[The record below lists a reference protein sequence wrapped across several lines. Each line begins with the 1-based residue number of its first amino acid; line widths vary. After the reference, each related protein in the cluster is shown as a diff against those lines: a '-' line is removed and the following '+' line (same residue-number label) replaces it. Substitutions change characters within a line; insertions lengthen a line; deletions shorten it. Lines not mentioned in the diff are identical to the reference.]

1 MEAFKLPLI
10 PFRSPQGKALFPGL
24 SYSMKVGR
32 PGSLAAIKVASQNG
46 NRALIAFQ
54 KNPATNTPK
63 FDDLYDA
70 VVEATI
76 TKTSPVSGGI
86 NLYLS
91 ILRRGILRSAK
102 IGTDSLMMG
111 VAEFAPEIEFE
122 LTDGMIK
129 TAMELQG
136 TALNLSK
143 TQAFKPHARPRESKE
158 FVFLI
163 DALASAIELKLEERI
178 WLVKSLDPLKRLE
191 QLRVIIARL
200 EAEEGERIA
209 EEEKRKAEEAKKP
222 RKSTKTAAKDEI
234 SRLAEAIVESGMPNE
249 ARKMAE
255 EELEQLRVTPPQS
268 SEYATQRNHLNML
281 VELPWISSS
290 DDRLDIP
297 EAEKILDEDHYGLEE
312 PKERIL
318 EFLSIRKLAPE
329 EQGGMILCLSGPPGV
344 GKTSL
349 GRSIARATGREFVR
363 LSLGGVRDE
372 AEIRGHRRTYI
383 GAMPGRIIQ
392 EIKRLGVHNP
402 VFMLDEVDKLGNDF
416 RGDPSD
422 ALLEVLDPEQNHSFR
437 DNYVG
442 TGFDLSKVMFIVT
455 ANDPSRIHP
464 PLYDR
469 MEVVEIPGYS
479 SFDKMRIAKRHLVD
493 KQKKKNG
500 LADAE
505 VVFGDDA
512 FACIIESYTRESGV
526 RELERRI
533 GGVLRKL
540 AKTVASGDIPPEQID
555 ASMVRKLLKHP
566 KIHPDKRLKK
576 PTCGVS
582 TGLAWTPYGGSVL
595 LVETLKVPGADG
607 KVAMTGK
614 LGDVLK
620 ESVET
625 AMAWIKAHA
634 DEFGIADI
642 IKSTGLHVHLP
653 AGAVPKDG
661 PSAGIAISTALVS
674 ALTGQLVRHDIA
686 MTGEISLQGDV
697 LPIGGVVAKVLA
709 ARRNGI
715 KEVILPADNKHMT
728 DDIPKEVA
736 DEMTFRFVE
745 HVSEVFDLAF
755 ASADGDENIKQSS
768 GEFNQI
774 DLEAKHG

>member
-1 MEAFKLPLI
+1 MEALKLPLI

-24 SYSMKVGR
+24 SYSMDVGR
-32 PGSLAAIKVASQNG
+32 PGSLAAIKAASQNG
-46 NRALIAFQ
+46 NRVLIAFQ
-54 KNPATNTPK
+54 KNPATNAPR
-63 FDDLYDA
+63 FEDLYDA

-76 TKTSPVSGGI
+76 TKTSPVSGGTK
-86 NLYLS
+86 LYLS

-102 IGTDSLMMG
+102 ISTDSLLMG
-111 VAEFAPEIEFE
+111 VAEFAPETKFE
-122 LTDGMIK
+122 LTDDMIDA
-129 TAMELQG
+129 AMQLQG
-136 TALNLSK
+136 AALNLGK
-143 TQAFKPHARPRESKE
+143 TQAFKPHARPRGRKE
-158 FVFLI
+158 FILLI
-163 DALASAIELKLEERI
+163 DTLASAIELKLEERI
-178 WLVKSLDPLKRLE
+178 WLVKCLDPSKRLE

-200 EAEEGERIA
+200 ESEEGERIA
-209 EEEKRKAEEAKKP
+209 EEEKRKAKAAAKPAKP
-222 RKSTKTAAKDEI
+222 KAKDEL
-234 SRLAEAIVESGMPNE
+234 SRLAEAIVESGMPDE

-255 EELEQLRVTPPQS
+255 EELEQLRATPPQS

-297 EAEKILDEDHYGLEE
+297 EAERILNEDHYGLEE

-349 GRSIARATGREFVR
+349 GRSIARATDRKFVR

-383 GAMPGRIIQ
+383 GAMPGRIMQ
-392 EIKRLGVHNP
+392 EIKRLGVNNP
-402 VFMLDEVDKLGNDF
+402 VFMLDEIDKLGNDF

-437 DNYVG
+437 DNYIG
-442 TGFDLSKVMFIVT
+442 TGFDLSQVMFIVT
-455 ANDPSRIHP
+455 ANDPSRIHA

-505 VVFGDDA
+505 ISFGDDA
-512 FACIIESYTRESGV
+512 IACVIESYTRESGV

-540 AKTVASGDIPPEQID
+540 AKTVASGDVPPKQVD
-555 ASMVRKLLKHP
+555 AALVRDLLKHP
-566 KIHPDKRLKK
+566 KIHPDKRLKQ
-576 PTCGVS
+576 PTVGVS
-582 TGLAWTPYGGSVL
+582 TGMAWNPYGGSVL
-595 LVETLKVPGADG
+595 LVETLRVPGENG
-607 KVAMTGK
+607 KVTMTGK

-620 ESVET
+620 ESVEA

-634 DEFGIADI
+634 DEFEIADV
-642 IKSTGLHVHLP
+642 IKNTGLHVHLP

-661 PSAGIAISTALVS
+661 PSAGVAITTALMS
-674 ALTGQLVRHDIA
+674 ALTGRPVRHDIA

-697 LPIGGVVAKVLA
+697 LPIGGVPSKVLA
-709 ARRNGI
+709 ARRSGI
-715 KEVILPADNKHMT
+715 REVILPADNQHMV
-728 DDIPKEVA
+728 DDVPKEVA
-736 DEMTFRFVE
+736 DEMKFHFVE
-745 HVSEVFDLAF
+745 HIREALGLALAPSEGV
-755 ASADGDENIKQSS
+755 ENIKRSES